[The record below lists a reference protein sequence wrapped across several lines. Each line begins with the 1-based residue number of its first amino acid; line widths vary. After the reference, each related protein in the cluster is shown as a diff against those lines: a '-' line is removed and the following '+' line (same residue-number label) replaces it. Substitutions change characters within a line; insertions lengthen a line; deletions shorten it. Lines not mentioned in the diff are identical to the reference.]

1 MSEQTSQSQPFWE
14 RKILQFLFLTLFF
27 FIFFSMV
34 GGAIVYSSLL
44 LGHVL
49 AHERTYRIDSHI
61 GEDTWESISSAGIAS
76 KSSAF
81 LIIGPATG

>member
-49 AHERTYRIDSHI
+49 AHEHTYRIDSHI
-61 GEDTWESISSAGIAS
+61 GEDTWESI
-76 KSSAF
+76 
-81 LIIGPATG
+81 